1 MSRPPEIHVLENE
14 TSLANEVADFLA
26 WTVEETLRRHAQF
39 RLVLSGG
46 STPRSLYRTLVRPEW
61 SQRIAWPRIRFF
73 FGDERCVSPTHAES
87 NYATAKACLFDPL
100 GIPDTQVA
108 RIHGEEP
115 PEDAAQRYETAI
127 RQDFTIDPTTVPQFD
142 LVLLG
147 LGDDGHTASLFP
159 GTAALEEHTRLVVA
173 GSSPTGV
180 PQRVTMTYPLLN
192 RARVVLFLVAG
203 TKKAAMVRRVLDED
217 IRRPTLPAARIHLT
231 EGRLLW
237 YLDEAAAAALTVRRR
252 SVPHHEE

>member
-1 MSRPPEIHVLENE
+1 MSRPPEIHVLEDE

-26 WTVEETLRRHAQF
+26 WTVEDTLRRHAQF

-46 STPRSLYRTLVRPEW
+46 STPRALYRTLVRPEW

-73 FGDERCVSPTHAES
+73 FGDERCVPPSHAES
-87 NYATAKACLFDPL
+87 NYATAKASLFDPL

-108 RIHGEEP
+108 RMHGEEP
-115 PEDAAQRYETAI
+115 HEDAAHRYESAI
-127 RQDFTIDPTTVPQFD
+127 RQEFTVDPTTVPQFD

-159 GTAALEEHTRLVVA
+159 GTAALEERTRLVVS

-192 RARVVLFLVAG
+192 RAKVVAFLVTGA
-203 TKKAAMVRRVLDED
+203 KKAAMVHRILDEGGGQ
-217 IRRPTLPAARIHLT
+217 PMLPAARIQPT

-237 YLDEAAAAALTVRRR
+237 YLDEAAAAALTVSRR